1 MVFVVQQDVVG
12 DFADAAFKLNV
23 SLCLFGTLGLWAMA
37 LSIFASM
44 YVPYSLSS
52 SQGWRDSHVSWFMAI
67 ALQVGEMTD
76 APVKTRFG
84 YHIILVEGR
93 K

>member
-1 MVFVVQQDVVG
+1 M
-12 DFADAAFKLNV
+12 
-23 SLCLFGTLGLWAMA
+23 GT
-37 LSIFASM
+37 
-44 YVPYSLSS
+44 
-52 SQGWRDSHVSWFMAI
+52 